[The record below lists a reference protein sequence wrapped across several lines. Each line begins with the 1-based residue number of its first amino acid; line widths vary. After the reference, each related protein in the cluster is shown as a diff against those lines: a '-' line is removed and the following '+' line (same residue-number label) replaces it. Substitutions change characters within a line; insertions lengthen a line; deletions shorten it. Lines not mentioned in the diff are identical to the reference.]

1 MKRPVDAAKILAVR
15 AEEDW
20 AVAEV
25 CVRER
30 LPVPAICFHCQQ
42 AAEKLL
48 KAFLTALDADF
59 PWTHDLDPLLDLA
72 EERAPELKAFREP
85 LSGFGAY
92 AVRLRY
98 DADVTVSSE
107 EADSALK
114 TVSRLR
120 AAIHALLPP
129 EARP

>member
-1 MKRPVDAAKILAVR
+1 MKRPVDAAKGLAIK
-15 AEEDW
+15 AEEDM

-25 CVRER
+25 CFRER
-30 LPVPAICFHCQQ
+30 LPAPAVCFHCQQ

-59 PWTHDLDPLLDLA
+59 PWTHDLEPLLELA
-72 EERAPELKAFREP
+72 EERAPELNAFREP
-85 LSGFGAY
+85 LSGFGTY

-98 DADVTVSSE
+98 DVDVAVSRE
-107 EADSALK
+107 DAGSALN

-120 AAIHALLPP
+120 TAIHALLPP